1 MIAGENSGQL
11 DSIQMDFV
19 ARRFDT
25 FSEVFTIEYY
35 DDDQILQ
42 EVDLTGGYAQM
53 QIKKRKSDASAILN
67 MDVAISGNEIT
78 ISKNHT
84 LMDLPKGKYWFD
96 LEVKDSDSAH
106 ITWVH
111 GRFTVVE
118 HVTQWIETFVATVW
132 NKFESFLEM
141 PDVPKTIFANFI
153 HQILTVITIPIYS
166 FRAIIKS
173 VLEITT
179 LKNIIRNYRGFFN
192 IVLDII
198 RVPKIIFNVIF
209 DCIVTFIAKIFF
221 YGTARFAT
229 YVFFYNIG
237 EEINPYKIQSQ

>member
-42 EVDLTGGYAQM
+42 EVDLTGGSVQM
-53 QIKKRKSDASAILN
+53 QIKKRKSDANAVLN

-96 LEVKDSDSAH
+96 LEVKDADSAH

-118 HVTQWIETFVATVW
+118 HVTQWIETFVATIW
-132 NKFESFLEM
+132 NKFELFLEM
-141 PDVPKTIFANFI
+141 PDVPKTVFARFF
-153 HQILTVITIPIYS
+153 HHILTIITIPIYS
-166 FRAIIKS
+166 FKAMMTAILNFNTIQ
-173 VLEITT
+173 
-179 LKNIIRNYRGFFN
+179 NILRKYQGFFS

-198 RVPKIIFNVIF
+198 KVPKRIFNAIF
-209 DCIVTFIAKIFF
+209 DCIVIFIAKIFF

-229 YVFFYNIG
+229 HIFFYDTD
-237 EEINPYKIQSQ
+237 EESSPYEVG